1 MSEQILYNKE
11 VVKRFKNPK
20 FSGEIKN
27 PDAIGEI
34 INPKCGDMVKIFLKI
49 KNNKIESIKFQTFGC
64 AAAIASSDALC
75 EIAKGQTLDN
85 ALEIKIDDVV
95 KKLNGL
101 PEQKIHCS
109 LLGTGGLKMAIESYQ
124 KKKISPHKH

>member
-1 MSEQILYNKE
+1 MSEQTLYNKE

-49 KNNKIESIKFQTFGC
+49 
-64 AAAIASSDALC
+64 
-75 EIAKGQTLDN
+75 
-85 ALEIKIDDVV
+85 
-95 KKLNGL
+95 
-101 PEQKIHCS
+101 
-109 LLGTGGLKMAIESYQ
+109 
-124 KKKISPHKH
+124 